1 MFEDEA
7 DKDMLEDM
15 ACNHIDSE
23 DEDSNSEGTEESDMN
38 NWIYMFDDAQHD
50 VYLGC
55 SKFSLL
61 SAVIQVLNLKVDG
74 Q

>member
-7 DKDMLEDM
+7 DKEILEDM
-15 ACNHIDSE
+15 ACNHIDSK

-38 NWIYMFDDAQHD
+38 NWTCVFDDAQRD
-50 VYLGC
+50 VYPGC

-61 SAVIQVLNLKVDG
+61 SVVIQMMNLKG
-74 Q
+74 